1 MEWYYVWWP
10 YLTSKRVARVCQ
22 HQLSFLFIHYFYGI
36 SWYLC
41 GLIQIKMNEWM
52 KLTEFDFKISVLGST
67 YLLVV
72 SCLFF
77 SAILK
82 RRYFDVLKNDSHK
95 RENEIPESGLLP
107 CTILFRPRHHRPR
120 VLYRIFQ
127 ILSSQVQ
134 LICEIQSDRIIV
146 IPRLYVYP
154 TGVVSGL
161 YWAVSSTC

>member
-1 MEWYYVWWP
+1 
-10 YLTSKRVARVCQ
+10 
-22 HQLSFLFIHYFYGI
+22 
-36 SWYLC
+36 
-41 GLIQIKMNEWM
+41 M
-52 KLTEFDFKISVLGST
+52 KLTEFDFKISVLDST

-72 SCLFF
+72 SYLFF

-82 RRYFDVLKNDSHK
+82 PRYFDVLKNDSHK

-107 CTILFRPRHHRPR
+107 CTILFRPRYHRPR

-154 TGVVSGL
+154 TGVVSVRIEQHL
-161 YWAVSSTC
+161 LMAEEIAQNLH